1 MSSNNNENN
10 NKNDEKKNADIDEQ
24 LIDSYGTKIFLI
36 KTIQSSAIKCMTE
49 ALKELLTDTVLEI
62 TSDGIKIV
70 TMDNAHVI
78 LVHLKLLAEK
88 FEFYKCNKNI
98 SIGINMLN
106 LYKIIKTINNN
117 DILSLFMYEND
128 LNHLNIKLE
137 NVEKNTKTTYKIN
150 LLDLNNE
157 NFEIPDVV
165 FNSVITMPSNDFQK
179 IIRDMN
185 NLADFV
191 EIKNVNSEFILTCT
205 GDFCSQKTVLSDK
218 NNESIQITNEQE
230 NNIIQ
235 GNFSLKYLVLFTK
248 CTNLSNNTEIYLKN
262 DYPLIIKYTVA
273 SLGEIKLC
281 LSPQI
286 DSNNENSE

>member
-1 MSSNNNENN
+1 MTSNENEN
-10 NKNDEKKNADIDEQ
+10 DNENKNVDEQ
-24 LIDSYGTKIFLI
+24 LTDDYGTKIFLI
-36 KTIQSSAIKCMTE
+36 KTIQSSAIKCIIE

-98 SIGINMLN
+98 SIGVNMLN

-137 NVEKNTKTTYKIN
+137 NIDKNTKTTYKIN

-157 NFEIPDVV
+157 KFEIPDVV

-205 GDFCSQKTVLSDK
+205 GDFCSQKTILSDK
-218 NNESIQITNEQE
+218 NNESIQITNEQD

-286 DSNNENSE
+286 DTNDEN

>member
-286 DSNNENSE
+286 DTNDEN

>member
-49 ALKELLTDTVLEI
+49 ALKEILNDKVLEI

-286 DSNNENSE
+286 DTNDEN